1 MSQTETQE
9 QILDAVLAVMM
20 RDGVRGA
27 SMRNMAAEADV
38 SLGLLSYHFE
48 GKDALIAAAFERA
61 TSRILERS
69 FEDLGLADTP
79 DRRVMAYLRGAFSPE
94 FLDDDYL
101 KLRTS
106 LWAVSRTDEAL
117 AEVEARFYER
127 YAEPLRDLV
136 GEARPHLSAD
146 ELAGRI
152 TDVIVISNGLWLN
165 WARFH
170 NKADLERGLKLC
182 ESIALAD

>member
-1 MSQTETQE
+1 MSQSETQE
-9 QILDAVLAVMM
+9 QILDAVLSVMM

-27 SMRNMAAEADV
+27 SMRSMAKEADV

-61 TSRILERS
+61 TSQILDRSLEALETVVDSDERV
-69 FEDLGLADTP
+69 
-79 DRRVMAYLRGAFSPE
+79 RAYLRGAFSPE

-101 KLRTS
+101 KLRIS
-106 LWAVSRTDEAL
+106 LWAVSRTDENL
-117 AEVEARFYER
+117 AEVESGFYNR
-127 YAEPLRDLV
+127 YADPLAELI
-136 GEARPHLSAD
+136 EAARPNLSESD
-146 ELAGRI
+146 VVGRV

-170 NKADLERGLKLC
+170 NKADLKRGL
-182 ESIALAD
+182 ALAENVALA